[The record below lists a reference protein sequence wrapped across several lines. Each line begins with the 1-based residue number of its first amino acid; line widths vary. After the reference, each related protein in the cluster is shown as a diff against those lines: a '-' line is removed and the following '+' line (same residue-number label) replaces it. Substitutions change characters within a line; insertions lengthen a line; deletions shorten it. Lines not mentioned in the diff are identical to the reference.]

1 MQLDFM
7 AGDGFRLY
15 QGDAI
20 DFLKSLPDA
29 SIDCVITDPAYESLE
44 QHRSRGTTP
53 RLVNWFETFPNDR
66 FPELFTEFYR
76 VLKQNSH
83 CYVFC
88 DQVTMFHIKPI
99 GESVGFKFWKPIVW
113 DKEAIGMGYH
123 YRSQYEM
130 ILFFEKGKR
139 KLNDLGI
146 GDVIS
151 QKRLRKGKQN
161 PDCYPTEKPVEVAEI
176 LVKQSTQPGEII
188 LDCFAGSCSTGVAAL
203 NQDRRFIGADIS
215 DDAIE
220 LAKHRFCQRHEQAA

>member
-7 AGDGFRLY
+7 GSDGFRLY
-15 QGDAI
+15 QEDAI
-20 DFLKSLPDA
+20 DFLKGLPDA
-29 SIDCVITDPAYESLE
+29 SIDCVVTDPAYESLE

-53 RLVNWFETFPNDR
+53 RLVNWFTTFPNDR
-66 FPELFTEFYR
+66 FPELFSELYR

-88 DQVTMFHIKPI
+88 DQTTMFHIKPI
-99 GESVGFKFWKPIVW
+99 GEAVGFKFWKPIVW

-176 LVKQSTQPGEII
+176 LVNQSTRPGEIV
-188 LDCFAGSCSTGVAAL
+188 LDCFAGSCSTGAAAL
-203 NQDRRFIGADIS
+203 NQGRRFIGADIS

-220 LAKHRFCQRHEQAA
+220 LAKHRFCHRHEQVA